1 MLAAEQRPAERMLGR
16 YALFG
21 EIASGGMATVHFGR
35 LQGPVG
41 FSRTVAIKR
50 LHPQYAKD
58 PEFATMFLD
67 EARVAARIQHPNVVA
82 TLDVVPLDGELFL
95 VMEYV
100 QGEALSKVFRTLRTH
115 SRSIP
120 LPVVGSLVTGVL
132 YGLHS
137 AHEARSE
144 RGEPLH
150 IVHRDVSPQNIL
162 VGSDG
167 VARVLDFGVAK
178 AAGRVQ
184 TTREGQIKGKIAYM
198 APEQLRGEGVDRRAD
213 VYGAA
218 VVLWEALCN
227 RRLFEGDNDGV
238 VLRRVLD
245 GPVPSPS
252 AVVPSLPPALDE
264 IVHRGLSRDPAQRY
278 QTAREMAV
286 ALEDALPLASP
297 RAVGEWVELVAGES
311 LARRAARV
319 KEIESISSMA
329 PPALAGDGIGP
340 PSAPPSPNA
349 TSQVSGLSVVQPD
362 VLETPPLR
370 RRGLLVALIG
380 AVATIGVLLLVFS
393 LRAPAASPEGS
404 KVAPASGGEGT
415 APAATPVAPE
425 ATATPA
431 TTASVAPVE
440 SAAASAS
447 VSVAPRKAPVSGG
460 PRPRSTG
467 KPASPPNCTPPYNVD
482 AQGIRR
488 IKPECL

>member
-58 PEFATMFLD
+58 PEFASMFLD

-100 QGEALSKVFRTLRTH
+100 QGEALAKVFRTLRTH

-120 LPVVGSLVTGVL
+120 LPVVGSLITGVL

-144 RGEPLH
+144 RGDPLH

-184 TTREGQIKGKIAYM
+184 ITREGQIKGKIAYM

-245 GPVPSPS
+245 APVPSPS

-286 ALEDALPLASP
+286 ALEDVLPLASP
-297 RAVGEWVELVAGES
+297 RAVGEWVEQVAGES
-311 LARRAARV
+311 LARRAAHV

-329 PPALAGDGIGP
+329 PPALAADAMGR
-340 PSAPPSPNA
+340 PSAEPSPTA
-349 TSQVSGLSVVQPD
+349 PSQVSGRSVVQPA
-362 VLETPPLR
+362 VLATPPPR

-380 AVATIGVLLLVFS
+380 AAATLGVLLLVFS
-393 LRAPAASPEGS
+393 SRAPATSRRSE
-404 KVAPASGGEGT
+404 VAPANGGEGT
-415 APAATPVAPE
+415 APPPKALPRGHRHAGRHGQRGARGQRRCVGHRTL
-425 ATATPA
+425 
-431 TTASVAPVE
+431 
-440 SAAASAS
+440 
-447 VSVAPRKAPVSGG
+447 APRRPPVGG
-460 PRPRSTG
+460 SPRPRATT
-467 KPASPPNCTPPYNVD
+467 KPASPPSCTPPYTVD
-482 AQGIRR
+482 ASGIRR